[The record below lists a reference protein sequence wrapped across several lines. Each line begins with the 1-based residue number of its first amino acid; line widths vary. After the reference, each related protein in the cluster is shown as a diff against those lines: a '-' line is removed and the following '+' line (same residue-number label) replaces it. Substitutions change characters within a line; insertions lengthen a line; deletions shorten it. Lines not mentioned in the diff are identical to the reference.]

1 MIIDETFTELLLLST
16 VIAIGFLIAVAFYES
31 LSTRDVL
38 VRRMTRLA
46 RAISPRW
53 WFVGLVYLATVIV
66 GIPILVVL
74 WTVILEIGL
83 FVVGSADRLGN
94 LALIAVAIVA
104 AARILAYVRQK
115 TSHELAKAIPLA
127 LAFVLLTGGAVRLEE
142 NLAILLENP
151 DRSAFTEEM
160 LAFLVILEIGLRL
173 LTDTSHAVL
182 GFVRRRRGIESDL
195 GAWRTLGAAI
205 RRPVPAVVP
214 ADVVPADVIP
224 AEVGPAEPR
233 S

>member
-16 VIAIGFLIAVAFYES
+16 AIAIGFLIAVAFYES

-127 LAFVLLTGGAVRLEE
+127 LAFVLLTGGAIRLEE
-142 NLAILLENP
+142 NLAFVLASE
-151 DRSAFTEEM
+151 DRSAMTEEM
-160 LAFLVILEIGLRL
+160 VVFLVGLELGLRL

-195 GAWRTLGAAI
+195 GTWRTLWAAI
-205 RRPVPAVVP
+205 RRPLPTAATVAVAVEP
-214 ADVVPADVIP
+214 GGAT
-224 AEVGPAEPR
+224 GPGPDA
-233 S
+233 